1 MMTFTAILTHV
12 QAEPESSPRLA
23 CAIAL
28 AERFEATLIG
38 LGAEMIPPPAYSGG
52 GLYSLHGDWAH
63 IMTEANTHLDLAG
76 KRFAEATQRLGAR
89 ASWRSEIR
97 LPGQAMAAAARAAD
111 LIVAGGTSRTRED
124 AYFDASVA
132 ELAITSGRPVL
143 VAPATGAPPEAK
155 RIVLA
160 WKDTREARRATADAL
175 PFLKAAEAV
184 QVVAICGKAE
194 VAEVRSGADEVAGH
208 LRRHGA
214 KAEAR
219 VIEAHANG
227 ETILEAARGHGAD
240 LIVAG
245 AYGHTRLGE
254 WVFGGVTDDLLG
266 QRLLSLLLSH

>member
-1 MMTFTAILTHV
+1 MTFTAILTHV
-12 QAEPESSPRLA
+12 QPEPEAAPRLA

-28 AERFEATLIG
+28 AERFEAALIG

-52 GLYSLHGDWAH
+52 GLYSLQGDWTNVVA
-63 IMTEANTHLDLAG
+63 EAKSRLDLAG
-76 KRFAEATQRLGAR
+76 QRFAEATQGLEAR

-111 LIVAGGTSRTRED
+111 LIVAGGTSRTHED
-124 AYFDASVA
+124 TYFDASAA
-132 ELAITSGRPVL
+132 ELAIASGRPVL
-143 VAPATGAPPEAK
+143 VAPADEAPPQAK
-155 RIVLA
+155 RIVVA
-160 WKDTREARRATADAL
+160 WKDRREARRATADAL
-175 PFLKAAEAV
+175 PFLKRAEAI
-184 QVVAICGKAE
+184 QVVAICRKGDAAE
-194 VAEVRSGADEVAGH
+194 ARSGADEVAAH
-208 LRRHGA
+208 LRPHGV

-227 ETILEAARGHGAD
+227 ETILKAAGDFGAD

-266 QRLLSLLLSH
+266 QRQLSLLLSH